1 MIIRLPS
8 EDDDLNLILIQFKRV
23 SKLKNISHK
32 KVIIRMLQITMLN

>member
-23 SKLKNISHK
+23 SKLKNISH
-32 KVIIRMLQITMLN
+32 